1 MAPDTS
7 QPLLMRPL
15 EPESLYLQLLEVE
28 IFFFFL
34 MLEKILTLF
43 ETPFPPVASGVNHC

>member
-28 IFFFFL
+28 IFFFSDARKDL
-34 MLEKILTLF
+34 DPI
-43 ETPFPPVASGVNHC
+43 